1 MMPALGVAEGRPPM
15 DDTAVKNCGYV
26 VGPDGLVLTPSNL
39 PPPGKIRWVARR
51 KAELIAAVAGGLITM
66 QDACSRYAIS
76 PEEFT
81 DWERR
86 YMRRGLTG
94 LRVSVRSGDAATP
107 DM

>member
-1 MMPALGVAEGRPPM
+1 MN
-15 DDTAVKNCGYV
+15 DTAEKRCGYV

-39 PPPGKIRWVARR
+39 PQAGRIRWVARR
-51 KAELIAAVAGGLITM
+51 KAELIAAVSGGLITM

-76 PEEFT
+76 TEEFM

-94 LRVSVRSGDAATP
+94 LRVSVRGDDADRVMQAAAAEP
-107 DM
+107 GNIHL